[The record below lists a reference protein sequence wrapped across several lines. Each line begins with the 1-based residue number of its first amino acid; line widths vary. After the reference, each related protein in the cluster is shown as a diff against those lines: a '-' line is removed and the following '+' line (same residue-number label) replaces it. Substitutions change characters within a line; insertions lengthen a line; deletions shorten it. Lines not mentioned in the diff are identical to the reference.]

1 MRSRFFGLVDLK
13 ENSMK
18 RVFTLAFLFASSVAY
33 AQTTAPTTAP
43 PAANDGGGMGWLGF
57 LVLLALI
64 GAAIWYFMKKR
75 GSATTASGVAGVDRP
90 AAGTT
95 TTGTTT
101 GTTGTVTPPSG
112 PNVYSSKD
120 PER

>member
-1 MRSRFFGLVDLK
+1 
-13 ENSMK
+13 MK
-18 RVFTLAFLFASSVAY
+18 RVFTLAFLLVSSVAS
-33 AQTTAPTTAP
+33 AQTTAPATAP

-64 GAAIWYFMKKR
+64 GAAIWYFMRKR
-75 GSATTASGVAGVDRP
+75 GSATTASGVAGLDRT
-90 AAGTT
+90 A
-95 TTGTTT
+95 TGTTT
-101 GTTGTVTPPSG
+101 GTGTTGTTSTGTVTPPSG